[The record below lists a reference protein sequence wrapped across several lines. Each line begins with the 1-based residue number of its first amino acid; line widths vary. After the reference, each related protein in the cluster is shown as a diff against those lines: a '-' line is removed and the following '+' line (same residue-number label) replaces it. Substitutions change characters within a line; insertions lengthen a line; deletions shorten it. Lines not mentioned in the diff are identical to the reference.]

1 MRRALTVTALL
12 LAGATSHAQE
22 ARKLVIAIYAPNAPF
37 SSGTEQFTFVQR
49 LAQQVT
55 SAAGVPAEGKSFA
68 RSGDLET
75 AIKNKQV
82 DYAVIDGVYL
92 AEKGVPY
99 PVLALATTGGETAS
113 RWGLYAQA
121 AADVPSLQ
129 GKRLSVAATGS
140 RDEEF
145 LSNALLD
152 GVVSVKRFFASQ
164 SRAPSIA
171 SAVEAVK
178 LNKADAV
185 FAPESESKG
194 MKNIF
199 DAGRVPNPAFCEVG
213 AHDAALTSKVRAAV
227 LAHGAQAAI
236 DGWKAGDAGPYRSLA
251 ARMSS
256 RSKRPLM
263 ADPEVVKLED
273 IDVLVP
279 PSIDYAQPD
288 LKNQYWNP

>member
-1 MRRALTVTALL
+1 MVAALL
-12 LAGATSHAQE
+12 LFGATSRAQE
-22 ARKLVIAIYAPNAPF
+22 KKLIIAIYAPNAPF
-37 SSGTEQFTFVQR
+37 SSGTEQFSFVQR

-55 SAAGVPAEGKSFA
+55 SAAGVPAEGKSFVRA
-68 RSGDLET
+68 ADLET

-82 DYAVIDGVYL
+82 DFAVIDGVYL

-99 PVLALATTGGETAS
+99 PVLALATTAGETTS
-113 RWGLYAQA
+113 RWGLYSQR

-129 GKRLSVAATGS
+129 GKRLSIAATGS

-152 GVVSVKRFFASQ
+152 GVVTAKRFFASQ

-178 LNKADAV
+178 LGKADAV

-227 LAHGAQAAI
+227 LAHGAQAAL
-236 DGWKAGDAGPYRSLA
+236 DGWKAGDAGAYRSLA

-256 RSKRPLM
+256 RQKRALM
-263 ADPEVVKLED
+263 ADPEVVRLED
-273 IDVLVP
+273 LDVLVP
-279 PSIDYAQPD
+279 PAIDYALPD